1 MRTVHTLPA
10 LASHSDLLCDV
21 LEQDRLALS
30 LLWQIWARFYVYELA
45 RILTWGPGGSLH
57 SQRGMHVW
65 WQSQSTSLLL
75 VFHTGLHFYQQ
86 RHVLQKVNVGRSKGN
101 AEHVQNSV
109 NGRCIQVS
117 VIGETANIIGSE
129 PWGSSAYW
137 HLSGLL
143 QFVVLTFGGLE
154 VAGSIFVKKCPEV
167 SST

>member
-1 MRTVHTLPA
+1 M
-10 LASHSDLLCDV
+10 
-21 LEQDRLALS
+21 LEGQREMLS
-30 LLWQIWARFYVYELA
+30 MYKI
-45 RILTWGPGGSLH
+45 
-57 SQRGMHVW
+57 
-65 WQSQSTSLLL
+65 
-75 VFHTGLHFYQQ
+75 
-86 RHVLQKVNVGRSKGN
+86 RSMG
-101 AEHVQNSV
+101 
-109 NGRCIQVS
+109 IQVS